1 LDQRYVVFGLSESA
15 DVAIDAIKLEP
26 IPEVKGVLFK
36 IASLLLHSNTEALGV
51 DTVELKHH
59 GILRRTVLERLL
71 SLHRNRAENR
81 LDVAISREEGVDLRS
96 SAIVR
101 DQNVLGALRDV
112 QYIVLVHDVARWNFA
127 LS

>member
-15 DVAIDAIKLEP
+15 NVAIDAIKLEP
-26 IPEVKGVLFK
+26 IPKVKGVLFE

-51 DTVELKHH
+51 DTVELKHQ

-96 SAIVR
+96 SVIVR
-101 DQNVLGALRDV
+101 DQNVLRALRDV
-112 QYIVLVHDVARWNFA
+112 QYIVLVHDVALWDFA